1 MYRVNLVKREVTV
14 RYGEKM
20 VAQSGC
26 LSDLPEKF

>member
-1 MYRVNLVKREVTV
+1 MNRENLEKREVTV